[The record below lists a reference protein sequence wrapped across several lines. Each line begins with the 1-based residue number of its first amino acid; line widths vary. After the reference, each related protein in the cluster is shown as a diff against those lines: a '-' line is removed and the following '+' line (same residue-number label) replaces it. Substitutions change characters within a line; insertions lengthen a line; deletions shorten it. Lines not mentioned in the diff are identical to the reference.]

1 MKQVSCQYGNKNFVY
16 IMSSESHIDGLG
28 FTKLGD
34 LLKTEGKTT
43 TVLWLMVS
51 VDSLVDGRG
60 FTKSFW

>member
-1 MKQVSCQYGNKNFVY
+1 M
-16 IMSSESHIDGLG
+16 GLALQNG
-28 FTKLGD
+28 LGD
-34 LLKTEGKTT
+34 LLRTEGKTT